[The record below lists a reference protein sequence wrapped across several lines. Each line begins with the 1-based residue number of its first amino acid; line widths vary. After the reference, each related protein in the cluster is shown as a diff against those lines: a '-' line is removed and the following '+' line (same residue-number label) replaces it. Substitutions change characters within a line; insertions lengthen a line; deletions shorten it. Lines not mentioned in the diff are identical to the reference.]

1 MEKEFDYTF
10 KKNYPYIETSV
21 LKQKEVNNILSIV
34 QSGRLKH
41 FVRFEGY
48 GVCEYDEDDKQL
60 INARVTMMDKFNR
73 LKTNV
78 MVFKIFRNDWTKGVY
93 DKLFIFKTNWVKEPT
108 LNFVMHSTK
117 TNMSTHTPE
126 IEYAFD
132 ILAQDLMKAFNTLH
146 KKEVFDFYRLKL
158 KSAKNGVFI
167 EGTQEVNYDPIM
179 ENYFN
184 AQWDDFDEDI
194 NDDN

>member
-48 GVCEYDEDDKQL
+48 GVCDYDEDDKQL
-60 INARVTMMDKFNR
+60 INTHVTMMDKFNR

-108 LNFVMHSTK
+108 LNFVMHNTK

-194 NDDN
+194 SNDN